1 MEATGRV
8 LTFKVHPDEASCVQL
23 GREMHGRHFVET
35 SQRRVDSP
43 QDTAHVSLPR
53 RGRNM
58 AAQGK

>member
-1 MEATGRV
+1 MKRLVCSWGVKCMV
-8 LTFKVHPDEASCVQL
+8 L
-23 GREMHGRHFVET
+23 HFVEI